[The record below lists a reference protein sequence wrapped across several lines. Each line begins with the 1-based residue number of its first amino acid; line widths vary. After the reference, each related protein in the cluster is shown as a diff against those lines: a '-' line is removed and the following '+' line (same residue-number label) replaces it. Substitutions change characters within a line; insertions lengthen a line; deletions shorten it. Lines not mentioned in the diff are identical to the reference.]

1 MAFTSISAVAAAPN
15 HAPVRL
21 IGVRS
26 ENVRTHNVMA
36 ILICALQ
43 LVAVFEVF
51 PKLGF

>member
-1 MAFTSISAVAAAPN
+1 MAPTSISAIAARPN
-15 HAPVRL
+15 HARVCL

-36 ILICALQ
+36 ILICTLQ